1 METVTVRLA
10 REGLRVPKTPYTPE
24 RFTMTPET
32 VELSTH
38 VVRRLRDGDLVEV
51 KAEPSPPPP
60 SDEPDPQPRQPK
72 TPKAPKP

>member
-51 KAEPSPPPP
+51 KAEPPPPP
-60 SDEPDPQPRQPK
+60 DEQPRQPK